1 MSRKSIIRCMALL
14 LIMLAFGMTY
24 TPAEAGISV
33 GGAINPIPTPTNI
46 FTAPGQET
54 DVVVRLQNTSQTTP
68 PDLFQFLPATL
79 TGVTFTIMACA
90 DSACTVPLPGTL
102 EFVPVGGNGCVANDP
117 GVASCSLDLVTDATG
132 NTVAITISGGGVA
145 LPAANVGPLD
155 LATVRVRSTAPVSTP
170 GGQFF
175 LRAMTGP
182 DDVSATFNGQTATG
196 GMEGSTILVFQ
207 AAPCID
213 VTKECVNPN
222 ACDLN
227 IPFSGV
233 VTNCGNE
240 DLANVTVTDSP
251 SGQVFTIGTLAPG
264 ESAPYSGSYTGS
276 VGSNTDTVTAEGT
289 GLISGQTV
297 NATASATC
305 DVTCNAC
312 IEVSKECVNPDVCDT
327 TIPFSGVVTNCGTD
341 VLNSV
346 TITDSPSGQ
355 VFTIGT
361 LAPGASAPYSGLYTG
376 TLGSNTDT
384 VTATGTGAVTGQPV
398 SATASATCDVTCNAC
413 IEVTKECVNPD
424 ACDTTIPFSGVVT
437 NCGPDVLNN
446 VTVTDAPSGQ
456 VFTIG
461 TLAPGASAPFS
472 GTYTGTLGPNTDTV
486 TATGTGTVT
495 GQTVTET
502 ASATC
507 DVTCEACIAVTKE
520 CVNPDACDTTIPFS
534 GVVTNCGSD
543 ELSNV
548 TVTDAPS
555 GQVFTIGT
563 LAAGASAPYSGSYT
577 GTLGPNTDTV
587 TATGTGTVTGQTV
600 TETASATCDVTC
612 EACIDVTKECINPD
626 ECDTSIPFS
635 GVVTNCGSDALNN
648 VTVTDA
654 PSGQVFTIGTLAA
667 GASAPYSGSYIGT
680 LGSNTDTVTATG
692 TGEVTGQTVEATAS
706 ATCDVTCQPCI
717 DVTKECQDGVCG
729 PITFSGVVTNCG
741 PDVLENVTV
750 TDSETGPVLG
760 PITLNP
766 GESAPYNDSYT
777 PAVPGLSTDT
787 VTATGTG
794 VVSQQTVTAEA
805 SATCEYSCV
814 FGTCRTP
821 GFWGTHAGVEKPTS
835 NNITLQVITECDG
848 CLSICG
854 ESVTN
859 TLLNDANSA
868 VEAMCVSPRGDI
880 RNQLAR
886 QLTAASLNCCVS
898 GAGSDCSGLPMWDVV
913 FGECNIL
920 CAAEISEA
928 YQICIDAL
936 DCLNNGGNILFI
948 NDEVACQTGTCE
960 PMDTQEPITQACGE
974 NLPNCPEGYMCVDL
988 EDSCHTRVLG
998 VCDDGSICTVENT
1011 TDGFCDSDGS
1021 KCKPGP
1027 AGSSKECSDAIGS
1040 KKDPNNCTIIPKP
1053 SPAECSDKNQGE
1065 ECCGADA
1072 ATCDLIDGI

>member
-1 MSRKSIIRCMALL
+1 MSKKGITRCIAVM
-14 LIMLAFGMTY
+14 LIALAFCMTY
-24 TPAEAGISV
+24 TPAEAGVSV

-46 FTAPGQET
+46 FTAPGQEV
-54 DVVVRLQNTSQTTP
+54 DVIISLTNTSQTTP
-68 PDLFQFLPATL
+68 PDIFQFLPATL

-117 GVASCSLDLVTDATG
+117 GVTSCSLDLVTDATG
-132 NTVAITISGGGVA
+132 NTIAITISGGGVA
-145 LPAANVGPLD
+145 LPPATSGPLD

-175 LRAMTGP
+175 LRAETGP
-182 DDVSATFNGQTATG
+182 DDVSATFNSQTATG
-196 GMEGSTILVFQ
+196 GMQGSTILVFE
-207 AAPCID
+207 AAPCIE
-213 VTKECVNPN
+213 VTKECVNPDV
-222 ACDLN
+222 CDTT

-264 ESAPYSGSYTGS
+264 ASAPYSGSYTGTL
-276 VGSNTDTVTAEGT
+276 GSNTDTVTAEGT
-289 GLISGQTV
+289 GLISGDTV

-305 DVTCNAC
+305 DVTCTAC
-312 IEVSKECVNPDVCDT
+312 ID
-327 TIPFSGVVTNCGTD
+327 
-341 VLNSV
+341 
-346 TITDSPSGQ
+346 
-355 VFTIGT
+355 
-361 LAPGASAPYSGLYTG
+361 
-376 TLGSNTDT
+376 
-384 VTATGTGAVTGQPV
+384 
-398 SATASATCDVTCNAC
+398 
-413 IEVTKECVNPD
+413 
-424 ACDTTIPFSGVVT
+424 
-437 NCGPDVLNN
+437 
-446 VTVTDAPSGQ
+446 
-456 VFTIG
+456 
-461 TLAPGASAPFS
+461 
-472 GTYTGTLGPNTDTV
+472 
-486 TATGTGTVT
+486 
-495 GQTVTET
+495 
-502 ASATC
+502 
-507 DVTCEACIAVTKE
+507 VTKE

-543 ELSNV
+543 ELNNV
-548 TVTDAPS
+548 TVTDSPS

-563 LAAGASAPYSGSYT
+563 LAPGASAPYSGTYT
-577 GTLGPNTDTV
+577 GSLGSNTDTV
-587 TATGTGTVTGQTV
+587 TATGTGTVTGDTV
-600 TETASATCDVTC
+600 NATASATCDVTC
-612 EACIDVTKECINPD
+612 TACIDVTKVCTD
-626 ECDTSIPFS
+626 TVCDLNIPFS
-635 GVVTNCGSDALNN
+635 GVVTNCGQDVLNN
-648 VTVTDA
+648 VIVTDS
-654 PSGQVFTIGTLAA
+654 PSGQVFTIGTLAV
-667 GASAPYSGSYIGT
+667 GASAPFSGTYGGV
-680 LGSNTDTVTATG
+680 LGVNTDTVTATG
-692 TGEVTGQTVEATAS
+692 VG
-706 ATCDVTCQPCI
+706 DI
-717 DVTKECQDGVCG
+717 
-729 PITFSGVVTNCG
+729 
-741 PDVLENVTV
+741 
-750 TDSETGPVLG
+750 
-760 PITLNP
+760 
-766 GESAPYNDSYT
+766 
-777 PAVPGLSTDT
+777 
-787 VTATGTG
+787 
-794 VVSQQTVTAEA
+794 SQQTVTASATAVCNVSCPPCLNVEKECTNPVECNDTTIPISVTLTNCSELEA
-805 SATCEYSCV
+805 LANVVVVDDPVVSFTCTPDISVGIPLGGSATCTGSYTGTIGSNIDTVTVTAVGADTGQTVTATATAECTVEPCV